1 MVSIQN
7 RRLPPQSEIG
17 FPSDKSDFTSRWGWV
32 AAMILRDIPSAQK
45 LAAVF
50 GEGCG
55 ARIESSIPGPAN
67 QRNSRLYWIY
77 SININ
82 GRQAG
87 MGNRIWISRSAA
99 IEGRPNST

>member
-50 GEGCG
+50 GEGFG
-55 ARIESSIPGPAN
+55 ARIESSIPRPAN

-77 SININ
+77 SIN
-82 GRQAG
+82 GRPDR

-99 IEGRPNST
+99 IERRPNST